1 MHHVNYFWVNLGTAY
16 IGQCISVTDITHL
29 NRLCVTIHVLLCI
42 LKCFYC
48 IWSFSFFGHPLR
60 GFYKSMYI
68 IAFLFLTSLL
78 FYSKGYSATLKLTV
92 HQVLLQ
98 IQQLRYMFLSIYI
111 NQKHKISFLKRNWKK
126 AFQQISTTN
135 FSVLC
140 IWKDFALD
148 DAHRILNFLGCLMFC
163 SG

>member
-1 MHHVNYFWVNLGTAY
+1 M
-16 IGQCISVTDITHL
+16 
-29 NRLCVTIHVLLCI
+29 CVTIHVLLCI
-42 LKCFYC
+42 LKCFCC

-78 FYSKGYSATLKLTV
+78 FYLKGYSETLKLTV

-98 IQQLRYMFLSIYI
+98 IQRLWYMFLSIYI
-111 NQKHKISFLKRNWKK
+111 NQKHKISLLKRNWKK

-135 FSVLC
+135 FCAVHLKGLCLRWCSQNTEFSWLSDVLF
-140 IWKDFALD
+140 WVSWMHFP
-148 DAHRILNFLGCLMFC
+148 
-163 SG
+163 